1 MNDIFK
7 EHLGNI
13 INDNKSTLANP
24 GTRPLVSHIK
34 QRALDIK
41 TFVEDP
47 PYPMSTWG
55 GNSDGYEIFETLSG
69 RLISI
74 HFKGWKEEDFD
85 RLIVEL
91 NNL

>member
-41 TFVEDP
+41 TFVEGP

-55 GNSDGYEIFETLSG
+55 RNSDGYEIFETLLG
-69 RLISI
+69 RLVSD

-85 RLIVEL
+85 GLIVEL